1 MTALGLDSRDFLS
14 KAPILSDSSRLLQFA
29 HSRSKFPLSRVS
41 HTHQQAQ
48 ICGRLKGNR
57 YFEDSH
63 ERIKPYFRLNESQ
76 CAEREYREWTP
87 DCNQSM
93 ASIEGIGD
101 VGHGIPCMPQQ
112 DPIISATSR
121 SAGRHECHRSN
132 FRMLS
137 FCSIFD
143 FILIDMHQ
151 LSPDNDHVTINLDF
165 SGSGKQRP

>member
-1 MTALGLDSRDFLS
+1 LTALRLDLRGLRS
-14 KAPILSDSSRLLQFA
+14 KTPTLADSSQQLQFA

-41 HTHQQAQ
+41 RTHQQAQ

-76 CAEREYREWTP
+76 CAQREYREWTP
-87 DCNQSM
+87 DCNEWMLSIDRHM
-93 ASIEGIGD
+93 ASIEGIGEVD
-101 VGHGIPCMPQQ
+101 QRIPCMQPVEQ

-121 SAGRHECHRSN
+121 SAGRHECHSSS

-137 FCSIFD
+137 FCSIL
-143 FILIDMHQ
+143 IL
-151 LSPDNDHVTINLDF
+151 S
-165 SGSGKQRP
+165 